1 MKKITLVLLVTL
13 SIMFSATAQLRKIPA
28 SVTEAFKAQF
38 IITEQLEWKDN
49 ITNFEALFSQGGV
62 DKSAKFTKDG
72 TWIET
77 TSTIAFEGLSAAI
90 KDGFAKS
97 KYASW
102 EVKTV
107 SIVEQP
113 NKVIMYKVVVKNY
126 DILKRNLF
134 FTRNGQLIK
143 DNITI

>member
-1 MKKITLVLLVTL
+1 MKKIAFALLVTL
-13 SIMFSATAQLRKIPA
+13 SVMVTATAQLRKIPA

-38 IITEQLEWKDN
+38 ITTEQLEWKDN

-62 DKSAKFTKDG
+62 SKSAKFTKDG

-90 KDGFAKS
+90 KDGFVKS

-102 EVKTV
+102 DVKTV

-113 NKVIMYKVVVKNY
+113 NKVVMYKVVVKKD
-126 DILKRNLF
+126 DIQKRNLF
-134 FTRNGQLIK
+134 FNRNGQLLK